1 MNTDETSVPIWS
13 VSSETMRP
21 PTQSTTAVAIR
32 PSSSMPGKKTE
43 LSSCAYVFVRRLASF
58 AESNSARKARS
69 RLNACMTAM
78 PETDSAICA
87 VIDGDRLAH
96 AQERGMRL
104 DLEPAGQDQRRRQ
117 DDERDEPEAPVE
129 DEEAA
134 DRREQRQRVDDE
146 CRQSLREDVGEGVDV
161 RGEARDDPAGLL
173 LREVAQ

>member
-58 AESNSARKARS
+58 AESNSARKACS
-69 RLNACMTAM
+69 RLNAWMTAM

-87 VIDGDRLAH
+87 VIEEIVSRTRRNA
-96 AQERGMRL
+96 AC
-104 DLEPAGQDQRRRQ
+104 DLTWNQRVRISVGGRTTSATSPRRQ
-117 DDERDEPEAPVE
+117 SRMKRPQTAASSVSVLTTSVVSPCERTSERASTSEV
-129 DEEAA
+129 
-134 DRREQRQRVDDE
+134 RRAMIQ
-146 CRQSLREDVGEGVDV
+146 
-161 RGEARDDPAGLL
+161 PAFCC
-173 LREVAQ
+173 EK